1 MSSVDQVQKISAAF
15 LWPSK
20 EAMPLMREAIKKDSC
35 CSGIKARAFFVT
47 QIIASI
53 VAIPLM
59 LIASIFIM
67 LWNVVRCD
75 IKNAGLT
82 LPTVIIQSA
91 YHVGFIFG
99 SVIGSIAPMSVTNKT
114 LDCFEFDQAGIP
126 PSVHPFM
133 NTATVTEPG
142 IRHA

>member
-1 MSSVDQVQKISAAF
+1 MSAVDHVQKISTAF

-59 LIASIFIM
+59 LIASVFIM
-67 LWNVVRCD
+67 LWNLVRCD

-82 LPTVIIQSA
+82 LPTVIIQSG
-91 YHVGFIFG
+91 YHVGYIFG
-99 SVIGSIAPMSVTNKT
+99 AVIGSIAPMSLTNKT
-114 LDCFEFDQAGIP
+114 LDCFEFEQAATP
-126 PSVHPFM
+126 AVQPFM
-133 NTATVTEPG
+133 DTATVTEPEV
-142 IRHA
+142 RYA